1 MTDNIL
7 RLHQS
12 RPAADD
18 VVKALRNI
26 ADDIEAGNLEFPATT
41 AVLVIGH
48 TDPEVPCGDGARGQ
62 DLYWATFG
70 MGPRNDTFTVRGLLM
85 TALNRWGHEH

>member
-1 MTDNIL
+1 MSDNIIK
-7 RLHQS
+7 LHQA

-26 ADDIEAGNLEFPATT
+26 ADGKLDFPATT
-41 AVLVIGH
+41 AVLVVGH
-48 TDPEVPCGDGARGQ
+48 TDPEVPCGEGDRGQ
-62 DLYWATFG
+62 NLYWSTFG

-85 TALNRWGHEH
+85 TALNRWGHDH